1 MKNRID
7 THQYCELPD
16 LGKEISFQFN
26 GKRIQAYTTDTIT
39 SALIASGQTLLS
51 RSFKYHRPRGAYD
64 IYGQGHE
71 SLVTANHEPNLLAD
85 RMRVQNGMD
94 VKSQNAW
101 PSLEFDIGEINDTIV
116 PMLPNGFYYKMF
128 HKPKWMWPIAE
139 QQIRKA
145 AGLGRIDTEDRN
157 AERRYEK
164 RYRFPDVCIV
174 GGGPSGLAATLAAVQ
189 EGKHVLLLDDNS
201 VLGGH

>member
-7 THQYCELPD
+7 THQYCELPN
-16 LGKEISFQFN
+16 LGAEISFQFN
-26 GKRIQAYTTDTIT
+26 GKNIQAYTTDTIT

-85 RMRVQNGMD
+85 RMCVQNCMA

-101 PSLEFDIGEINDTIV
+101 PSL
-116 PMLPNGFYYKMF
+116 
-128 HKPKWMWPIAE
+128 
-139 QQIRKA
+139 
-145 AGLGRIDTEDRN
+145 
-157 AERRYEK
+157 
-164 RYRFPDVCIV
+164 
-174 GGGPSGLAATLAAVQ
+174 
-189 EGKHVLLLDDNS
+189 
-201 VLGGH
+201 